1 MLQDVIFGLFIIFGL
16 FVLVLVIDELYRS
29 RGNLKRFDQFVQDV
43 AIGKKYISYVNLVS
57 DDPFEE
63 NEQNIYVIVR
73 GVKRNDK
80 GDTWVK
86 IEWSDGNIATMPV
99 EELYYNFYE
108 DESSNE
114 G

>member
-1 MLQDVIFGLFIIFGL
+1 MIQDAIFGLFIIFCL
-16 FVLVLVIDELYRS
+16 FTLVLVIYEWVMS
-29 RGNLKRFDQFVQDV
+29 RGNLKRFDRFVQDV
-43 AIGKKYISYVNLVS
+43 AIGKKYISYVNLAS

-63 NEQNIYVIVR
+63 NEQNVYVIVR

-86 IEWSDGNIATMPV
+86 IEWQDGNVATMPI

-108 DESSNE
+108 DESSN
-114 G
+114 